1 MKRVYDMST
10 GQIVDSCRADESRP
24 AIAPDATLPE
34 LQLQLVTPDQRTER
48 EIPPELV
55 MADLCAFLEKMG

>member
-10 GQIVDSCRADESRP
+10 GQVVENSLANESRP
-24 AIAPDATLPE
+24 VIAPDASMPE
-34 LQLQLVTPDQRTER
+34 LQLQLVTPDLRTER

-55 MADLCAFLEKMG
+55 MADLNAFLDKMS